1 LRYELPNLH
10 KPRLPFGFAFK
21 ALKDY
26 LWKTDSCWEDSLEFL
41 EPLSVL
47 QKIAGCLEHIELI
60 LKAALA
66 DNCHQRLLYIAAFAV
81 SLLSGLYGQIAVPF
95 RGLLGETYQI

>member
-1 LRYELPNLH
+1 
-10 KPRLPFGFAFK
+10 
-21 ALKDY
+21 LKDY

-81 SLLSGLYGQIAVPF
+81 SFLSGLDGQIAVPF